1 MHKYSVFFSPSGI
14 AVKTTRMTLLACV
27 LWLPF
32 LAPAAQAQEGET
44 RYVSDVLHVPL
55 RTGMGNQFRI
65 IHRGLRSGTAVEVI
79 REDEDADGNSWTL
92 VRPPR
97 GEEGWIPNQYL
108 LNQPTAAQQLDT
120 AQARVQRLNNE
131 KRALEQSIS
140 ELRAQ
145 NSTLEQTLATL
156 RAEHEGLRAET
167 DEIRAVSAD
176 ALNLH
181 QQHQDLNE
189 AYQLLQTRA
198 DVIQAENEQ
207 LRSNQR
213 YHEWMFGG
221 GILFSGVIL
230 SLILQAIGKRRRKS
244 EWG

>member
-1 MHKYSVFFSPSGI
+1 M
-14 AVKTTRMTLLACV
+14 KTTKTILLAAC

-32 LAPAAQAQEGET
+32 TAPIAQAQEGET
-44 RYVSDVLHVPL
+44 RYISDVLHVPL

-65 IHRGLRSGTAVEVI
+65 VHRGLRSGTAVEII
-79 REDEDADGNSWTL
+79 RQDEDSDGHGWSL
-92 VRPPR
+92 VRPPQ
-97 GEEGWIPNQYL
+97 GEDGWVPNQYL
-108 LNQPTAAQQLDT
+108 LTQPTAAQQLDA

-131 KRALEQSIS
+131 RGQLQETIN

-145 NSTLEQTLATL
+145 NSTLEQALASL
-156 RAEHEGLRAET
+156 QGEHENLQTEL
-167 DEIRAVSAD
+167 DDIRTVSAD

-181 QQHQDLNE
+181 QQHQELNE

-207 LRSNQR
+207 LRSDQR
-213 YHEWMFGG
+213 YYEWLFGV
-221 GILFSGVIL
+221 GILFGGVVL
-230 SLILQAIGKRRRKS
+230 ALILQAVGRRRRKS

>member
-1 MHKYSVFFSPSGI
+1 M
-14 AVKTTRMTLLACV
+14 KTTKTILVAAA

-32 LAPAAQAQEGET
+32 VAPVAQAQEGET
-44 RYVSDVLHVPL
+44 RYISDVLHVPL

-65 IHRGLRSGTAVEVI
+65 VHRGLRSGTAVQII
-79 REDEDADGNSWTL
+79 RQDEDPSGAGWSL
-92 VRPPR
+92 VRPPQ
-97 GEEGWIPNQYL
+97 GEEGWVPNQYL
-108 LNQPTAAQQLDT
+108 LTQPTAAQQLDA

-131 KRALEQSIS
+131 RSQLQETIN

-145 NSTLEQTLATL
+145 NSTLEQTLDAL
-156 RAEHEGLRAET
+156 QGEHENLQSEL
-167 DEIRAVSAD
+167 DDIRTVSAD

-207 LRSNQR
+207 LRSDRR
-213 YHEWMFGG
+213 YYEWMFGA
-221 GILFSGVIL
+221 GILFGGVIL
-230 SLILQAIGKRRRKS
+230 ALILQAIGRRRRKS